1 MNTSIFILINSWAG
15 RWGWLDSVMIFFA
28 EYLMYLMILIVLV
41 YAVWNYRQY
50 RAMAIVSIGF
60 ALIARFIVASGI
72 RYFYYHARPY
82 LIIAETNLLL
92 AQKTESSF
100 PSGHTIFVFA
110 LATGVY
116 QYNKKLGMWFYGL
129 ACLVGFSRIFVGVH
143 WPYDIVAGAVLGVLV
158 AVICDWMYKNYIK
171 KYIENRA

>member
-1 MNTSIFILINSWAG
+1 MNEQIFVWINNFAG
-15 RWGWLDSVMIFFA
+15 RWPSLDWAMIFFA

-41 YAVWNYRQY
+41 SAIWNYRQY
-50 RAMAIVSIGF
+50 RAMAIVSIGS

-82 LIIAETNLLL
+82 LTIVETNLLL

-116 QYNKKLGMWFYGL
+116 QYNKKAGMWFYVL
-129 ACLVGFSRIFVGVH
+129 ASVVGFSRIFVGVH
-143 WPYDIVAGAVLGVLV
+143 WPYDIVAGAVLGIFTALV
-158 AVICDWMYKNYIK
+158 CDWLFRRHKHIIK
-171 KYIENRA
+171 L